1 MAPLVLVVDLP
12 TLDFLVVTSLPHAT
26 ATGQAVTDIA
36 ACVGLLCLL
45 DGVPEG
51 HSFSS
56 LPLAARGRW
65 ECYMVNMGSGCL
77 IRDNELNET

>member
-1 MAPLVLVVDLP
+1 MVPLVLVVELP
-12 TLDFLVVTSLPHAT
+12 TLDFFMGTSLPLAA
-26 ATGQAVTDIA
+26 ATGWTVTDIA
-36 ACVGLLCLL
+36 TCNGFLSLL

-65 ECYMVNMGSGCL
+65 ECYMVNMGSGCQ
-77 IRDNELNET
+77 IWDIELV